1 MVQFKYN
8 NVMKRYDVKVPFTLA
23 DESDMVVVASI
34 TEDEESRVVL
44 HRDLSLKLLKQIIL
58 HWDEYEHQM
67 ERKSN
72 ELIEIKP
79 KKKKLTHLQERLQIP
94 GRRERTDAWKGV
106 SVDEMELSTRPA
118 NCLQW
123 KGIRTIGE
131 LVEQKASDLL
141 KFKMFGRKSLFEIM
155 GKLGEL
161 DLALK
166 Q

>member
-44 HRDLSLKLLKQIIL
+44 HRDLSIKLLKQIIL

-79 KKKKLTHLQERLQIP
+79 KKK
-94 GRRERTDAWKGV
+94 
-106 SVDEMELSTRPA
+106 
-118 NCLQW
+118 
-123 KGIRTIGE
+123 
-131 LVEQKASDLL
+131 
-141 KFKMFGRKSLFEIM
+141 
-155 GKLGEL
+155 GK
-161 DLALK
+161 
-166 Q
+166 